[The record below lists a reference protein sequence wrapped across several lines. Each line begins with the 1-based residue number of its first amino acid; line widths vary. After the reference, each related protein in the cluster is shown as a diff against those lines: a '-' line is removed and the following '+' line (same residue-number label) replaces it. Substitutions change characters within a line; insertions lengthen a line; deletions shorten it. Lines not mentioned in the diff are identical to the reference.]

1 MLYELTVDEL
11 TTSLRQK
18 WTISHFDY
26 C

>member
-1 MLYELTVDEL
+1 MLYDLTVDEL